1 MILAL
6 QAPYPPHPQRRGPRS
21 ALVRPVAPLIALLVA
36 GVLVLGGCASGG
48 TPSRTSGT
56 ASDGE
61 AIIGDPDG
69 LEIGGLPPR
78 QLEEGE
84 CGLFLFTPRP
94 TARFVFFANAARATG
109 EMRINGDL
117 VTFARTATDGEVF
130 DQHFAESEY
139 RAAAQGLVLSLS
151 LRPAGRMQGGT
162 RVESGAIRV
171 RKTDGWSMV
180 VPVAGATACG
190 PQG

>member
-1 MILAL
+1 MIRAL
-6 QAPYPPHPQRRGPRS
+6 GS
-21 ALVRPVAPLIALLVA
+21 LLIAGLAVA
-36 GVLVLGGCASGG
+36 GCASGA
-48 TPSRTSGT
+48 TDTRTSAGASAAT
-56 ASDGE
+56 AV
-61 AIIGDPDG
+61 IGDPDG
-69 LEIGGLPPR
+69 LEIGALPPR

-84 CGLFLFTPRP
+84 CGLFLFTSRP
-94 TARFVFFANAARATG
+94 SARFVFFSNAARATG
-109 EMRINGDL
+109 EMRIDGGV
-117 VTFARTATDGEVF
+117 VTFARTSTGGEVF

-139 RAAAQGLVLSLS
+139 RAPTQGLVLSLS